1 MCVNQPCGLVN
12 KRRDDFKVS
21 SRNLEQVLKKT
32 AENPEKDLDFLVISK
47 VWETNLLKKG
57 GSEIKNLCEYK

>member
-1 MCVNQPCGLVN
+1 MLVN

-47 VWETNLLKKG
+47 VWETNLLKKKG